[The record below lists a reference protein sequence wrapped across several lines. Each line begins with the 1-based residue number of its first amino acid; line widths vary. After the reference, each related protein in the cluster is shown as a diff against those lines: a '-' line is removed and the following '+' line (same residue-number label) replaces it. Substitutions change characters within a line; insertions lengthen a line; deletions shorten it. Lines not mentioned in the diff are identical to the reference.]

1 MAYKIIQGIRE
12 YDFVDES
19 APETVLFTV
28 YLQGMPV
35 INSFVEYS
43 DSGGNVT
50 TYKVEK
56 SVLKV
61 QQVAAV
67 PDDTSPPTTA
77 GYEEYFTAKGKIE
90 LSVVP

>member
-1 MAYKIIQGIRE
+1 
-12 YDFVDES
+12 
-19 APETVLFTV
+19 
-28 YLQGMPV
+28 
-35 INSFVEYS
+35 
-43 DSGGNVT
+43 
-50 TYKVEK
+50 
-56 SVLKV
+56 V